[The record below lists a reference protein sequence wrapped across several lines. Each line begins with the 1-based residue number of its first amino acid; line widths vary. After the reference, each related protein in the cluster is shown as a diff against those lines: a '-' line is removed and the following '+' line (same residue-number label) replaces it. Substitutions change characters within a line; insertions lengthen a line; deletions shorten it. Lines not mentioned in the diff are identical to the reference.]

1 MDVHFELILLHLVA
15 RLDAAVD
22 GALVVAVKCYRSACP
37 FVDACAAVVGLE
49 SDDDASYSLLEF
61 DLVELV
67 VVVVVVEKALGESSS
82 DSDIVERRQA
92 AAAAVMLKFVK
103 NKI

>member
-1 MDVHFELILLHLVA
+1 MA

-22 GALVVAVKCYRSACP
+22 GALVVAVKCYRSAFP

-61 DLVELV
+61 DLVEL
-67 VVVVVVEKALGESSS
+67 VVEKALGESSS